1 MAEVELQING
11 VPHRVGC
18 EDGQETRLKAL
29 AEIVDQHART
39 VAERVGVFADGK
51 LYLMTALMIA
61 DELAD
66 ARDRLSAGQSGGADA
81 PYESS
86 PSDSSASESK
96 RPASDASEPAAA
108 AAAEQG
114 ATETAETAEASPSP
128 SAAIAVREL
137 AEGGFTIPEQLWLDP
152 EIEQAMTKLM
162 NGAARR
168 LSAIAEEIEAA

>member
-66 ARDRLSAGQSGGADA
+66 ARDRLSAGESGGADA
-81 PYESS
+81 PYKSS
-86 PSDSSASESK
+86 PSDSTSPDSSPSGGSL
-96 RPASDASEPAAA
+96 PATDAAV
-108 AAAEQG
+108 AEQA
-114 ATETAETAEASPSP
+114 ATETADTAEASPSP